1 MDLRSWLLALV
12 GILTLGVV
20 LDGVLRIWHNRRRQL
35 RMRLEPVPN
44 TSLELSVQEMIG
56 PVRVIDRDNSPSG
69 AGLLNMQGEV
79 GDELPLLQGHQDE
92 PEQQDMFAQEVVLLP
107 PVEPEPEQ
115 PVHVDVQAKEP
126 PKVVADD
133 FIVLH
138 VLPSVTEVFSGEML
152 LRLALGYGLRFGDM
166 QIFHRHEHPSGR
178 GEVLFSMANAVEPG
192 YFDIDTLTMTDCYG
206 VSFFMT
212 LPGFNSIQTY
222 DLMLDTVRR
231 LAHDLGG
238 VVVDQQRLPLS
249 LQLAEHLRLKVQ
261 EFERQRLM
269 RASGVSV

>member
-1 MDLRSWLLALV
+1 MDLRSWLLTLV
-12 GILTLGVV
+12 AILALGVV
-20 LDGVLRIWHNRRRQL
+20 LDAVFRFWHHRRRAL

-44 TSLELSVQEMIG
+44 MPLELIVQEMVG
-56 PVRVIDRDNSPSG
+56 PVRVIERSADSPAMGSLSFDHE
-69 AGLLNMQGEV
+69 AA
-79 GDELPLLQGHQDE
+79 DELPVLQGVFEE
-92 PEQQDMFAQEVVLLP
+92 PEQQDMFAHEVVVLPQVETESRLLAQDDMATR
-107 PVEPEPEQ
+107 ET
-115 PVHVDVQAKEP
+115 AT
-126 PKVVADD
+126 VVADD

-138 VLPSVTEVFSGEML
+138 VLPSVTGVFSGEML
-152 LRLALGYGLRFGDM
+152 LRLTLGYGLRFGDM

-212 LPGFNSIQTY
+212 LPGFSSIQAY
-222 DLMLDTVRR
+222 DLMLDTARR

-238 VVVDQQRLPLS
+238 EVVDQQRLPLS
-249 LQLAEHLRLKVQ
+249 IQLAEHLRLKVQ

-269 RASGVSV
+269 RASGAPA